1 MKKRITPSSTT
12 DLITAIKKLNEMNKP
27 KEIKVYGRSNNSIEK
42 LKLENN
48 YSVKIKS
55 KLKQYIPLPSPAT
68 MFKQN
73 MTDRD
78 LKNNIE
84 NIKSHSHRDYIND
97 EINNTNISQISEK
110 TNKTSST
117 NSKQLSQKNI
127 IRNNNFIRRY
137 EEEKEIKKNKEI
149 NEINRNISEKKE
161 YKILYKRNEKNN
173 NNIINNNLNDNSIK
187 PFYKNGNNE
196 IKYDELLIITERI
209 NMIIEKMNNLKN
221 EFDEGIK
228 NECYEYWIFYFNSSL
243 IDFYTK
249 FFHDINHVIVKSSNN
264 LELFTVILTY
274 LISIDFFALKS
285 FKLLLDKIFILI
297 KKNFYLILKQIL
309 NNIIVK
315 DEDKFILYIK
325 RFKQILDK
333 NIKNELTENEIVNE
347 LIDNCRIIVNYIKII
362 LTEYK
367 NDKISDLTVLFNN
380 ISKLPNS
387 AINEFF
393 FDKIMEINNNNN
405 ELLVSAF
412 SFKDKM
418 ENNNSNEP
426 YVTKPS
432 SKKYTL
438 ILDLDETLVC
448 MKFPNNNNNGI
459 LHFRNGLFEF
469 LDAIYP
475 FYELISFTSA
485 NQIYSN
491 SIIKEI
497 ESKKKY
503 FSYNLNRDHTIIY
516 DKEYVKDI
524 SKIGRDLDKMIIVDN
539 FGSNFRFNKENGI
552 LIYPFYDET
561 NKNDYTLIELK
572 KILILIYHKNYN
584 DIREGLKDFKD
595 EIIMKVSCP
604 FN

>member
-1 MKKRITPSSTT
+1 MKKRIIHSSTT

-27 KEIKVYGRSNNSIEK
+27 KEIKVYGRSNNSLEK

-55 KLKQYIPLPSPAT
+55 KLKQYIPLPSPST

-84 NIKSHSHRDYIND
+84 NIKSHSHRDYIID

-110 TNKTSST
+110 TNKTSSA

-274 LISIDFFALKS
+274 LISIDLFALKS

-315 DEDKFILYIK
+315 DDDKFILYIK

-367 NDKISDLTVLFNN
+367 NDKISDLTLLFNN